1 MRGLKRRSL
10 RDLAVRGRQQL
21 KSTGSGGVSIA
32 RVKCRVLLDFD
43 GTISKV
49 DTTDLLL
56 ERFAAPAWR
65 DIEEEWKAGR
75 IGSRECMVRQID
87 LVRATPAEMDAFIA
101 TVEIDAAFRP
111 FVHRFRGLGH
121 TLMVLSD
128 GLDRTIRTVLDR
140 AGINLPYFANHLQ
153 WLGGDRWRLAFPHA
167 KGTCA
172 TLAGNC
178 KCSFAEGRPGV
189 TKGGVTKAGES
200 NIRDITIMVG
210 DGRSDFCVAERADLV
225 LAKGSL
231 RKHCRAKELPHYGFE
246 TFDEAAALL
255 ARWLDARGAAS
266 AHEGARAGD
275 EQ

>member
-1 MRGLKRRSL
+1 
-10 RDLAVRGRQQL
+10 
-21 KSTGSGGVSIA
+21 VSIT

-87 LVRATPAEMDAFIA
+87 LVRASPSQMDAFIA
-101 TVEIDAAFRP
+101 AVDIDPAFPR
-111 FVHRFRGLGH
+111 FVQRFGGLGH

-140 AGINLPYFANHLQ
+140 ADVNLPYFANHLQ
-153 WLGGDRWRLAFPHA
+153 WLGGDRWRLTFPHA
-167 KGTCA
+167 KATCA

-178 KCSFAEGRPGV
+178 KCSFAEGRVAEG
-189 TKGGVTKAGES
+189 
-200 NIRDITIMVG
+200 RQRQITIMVG

-225 LAKGSL
+225 LARGSL
-231 RKHCRAKELPHYGFE
+231 REHCRSRDLPHYGFE
-246 TFDEAAALL
+246 NFDEAAALL
-255 ARWLDARGAAS
+255 ARWLDARGATMAR
-266 AHEGARAGD
+266 EGARAGED
-275 EQ
+275 

>member
-1 MRGLKRRSL
+1 
-10 RDLAVRGRQQL
+10 
-21 KSTGSGGVSIA
+21 
-32 RVKCRVLLDFD
+32 VKCRVLLDFD

-56 ERFAAPAWR
+56 ERFAAPPWH

-101 TVEIDAAFRP
+101 TIEVDPGFRG
-111 FVHRFRGLGH
+111 FVDRFRGLGH
-121 TLMVLSD
+121 TLTVLSD

-140 AGINLPYFANHLQ
+140 ADINLPYFANHLQ
-153 WLGGDRWRLAFPHA
+153 WLGDDRWRLTFPYA
-167 KGTCA
+167 KSTCT

-178 KCSFAEGRPGV
+178 KCSFAEGRPR
-189 TKGGVTKAGES
+189 E
-200 NIRDITIMVG
+200 ITIMVG

-231 RKHCRAKELPHYGFE
+231 REHCRAKDLPHYGFE
-246 TFDEAAALL
+246 TFDEATVIV
-255 ARWLDARGAAS
+255 ARWLDARGETAVQES
-266 AHEGARAGD
+266 AGAGD
-275 EQ
+275 K